1 MGTGESKTPRTHSK
15 IIMSKKH
22 TLFCAQTDIAIQDF
36 KDFQMSRL
44 HFRVFCKLAIVE
56 KLDLG
61 NMTNSQSD
69 FIESQMMEDQWV
81 DHAITHKLLYT
92 N

>member
-1 MGTGESKTPRTHSK
+1 
-15 IIMSKKH
+15 MSKKQ

-69 FIESQMMEDQWV
+69 SIERKMMHDQWV
-81 DHAITHKLLYT
+81 THAINHKLVYR

>member
-1 MGTGESKTPRTHSK
+1 
-15 IIMSKKH
+15 MSETY
-22 TLFCAQTDIAIQDF
+22 TLFCSQTDIAIQDF

-69 FIESQMMEDQWV
+69 SIERKMMHDQWV
-81 DHAITHKLLYT
+81 THAINHKLVYR